1 MLSYHLLRFV
11 LFYRYHYSEGG
22 HLSITSISKHADF
35 VIIDLASLAAAFVGA
50 YFLKFGDLSFADS
63 PSWRGLLILML
74 GVDLVVTLI
83 TNPYSGIFRRR
94 YWEDIG
100 TESKIAIT
108 SFLTI
113 CVIFYL
119 FKIGEDYSRE
129 MLVVTYLSYTLL
141 ALVLKYLH
149 KRFLLSH
156 WSRRPAD
163 SMKRIVLVT
172 TDAAAEKAEELAYAD
187 DMKASVVVG
196 FCLTDA
202 SRKGTFRDRPSAP
215 PSELVELC
223 SSTNA
228 DEVLVLV
235 DPASIDKELYDE
247 LMDIGV
253 TLRLGIAELAGTA
266 SETQSIGRVGVY
278 RTLDLQR
285 HSFGAGQLLYLPVKR
300 VVDIALGTIGC
311 IATLPVAAVVK
322 LSYLAAGDTHPI
334 FYKQTRVGLRG
345 QHFELWKLRSMV
357 WDADEQLQKL
367 LENPAIREEW
377 EHNQKLSRDPRI
389 TPVGR
394 ILRRASLDELPQF
407 LNVLKGEMSA
417 IGPRPL
423 IPGELEA
430 HGGRALYNKV
440 KPGLTGWWGCNGRSD
455 IEYEE
460 RLELEYYYIT
470 HCSLYLD
477 ALCVLR
483 TAAAVFK
490 REGAQ

>member
-1 MLSYHLLRFV
+1 M
-11 LFYRYHYSEGG
+11 
-22 HLSITSISKHADF
+22 SISSISKHVDF
-35 VIIDLASLAAAFVGA
+35 VAIDMVSLAAAFACA
-50 YFLKFGDLSFADS
+50 YFVKFGNLSFAES

-74 GVDLVVTLI
+74 GVDLVITLI

-100 TESKIAIT
+100 TELKIALT
-108 SFLTI
+108 SFLVI

-119 FKIGEDYSRE
+119 FKIGEAYSRE
-129 MLVVTYLSYTLL
+129 MLVVTYGAYVSL
-141 ALVLKYLH
+141 ALLLKYLH

-163 SMKRIVLVT
+163 SIKRLVLVT
-172 TDAAAEKAEELAYAD
+172 TCVAAEKAEELTYAD
-187 DMKASVVVG
+187 DMKASRVVG
-196 FCLTDA
+196 FCLTDTTE
-202 SRKGTFRDRPSAP
+202 KGAFRNRPSAP
-215 PSELVELC
+215 TAELVGLR
-223 SSTNA
+223 SSLNA

-235 DPASIDKELYDE
+235 DPASVDKTLYDE
-247 LMDIGV
+247 LMDNGV
-253 TLRLGIAELAGTA
+253 KLRLGIAELLGTA
-266 SETQSIGRVGVY
+266 SEIQSVSQVGVY

-285 HSFGAGQLLYLPVKR
+285 HSFGASQLLYLPVKR
-300 VVDIALGTIGC
+300 MVDLVLGTVGC
-311 IATLPVAAVVK
+311 LITLPIAVVVK
-322 LSYLAAGDTHPI
+322 LSYLAAGDTHSI

-345 QHFELWKLRSMV
+345 QCFELWKLRSMV
-357 WDADEQLQKL
+357 WDADEQLQRL
-367 LENPAIREEW
+367 LEDPAVRAEW
-377 EHNQKLSRDPRI
+377 EKNQKLAHDPRI
-389 TPVGR
+389 TPIGR
-394 ILRRASLDELPQF
+394 MLRRTSLDELPQF
-407 LNVLKGEMSA
+407 FNVLKGEMSA

-455 IEYEE
+455 IEYQE

-477 ALCVLR
+477 ALCILR

-490 REGAQ
+490 REGAH

>member
-1 MLSYHLLRFV
+1 M
-11 LFYRYHYSEGG
+11 G
-22 HLSITSISKHADF
+22 ITSISKHADF
-35 VIIDLASLAAAFVGA
+35 VVIDMASLAAAFACA
-50 YFLKFGDLSFADS
+50 YFVKFGDLSFVES

-74 GVDLVVTLI
+74 GVDLVITLI

-100 TESKIAIT
+100 TELKIALT
-108 SFLTI
+108 SFLVI

-129 MLVVTYLSYTLL
+129 MLVVTYGIYVSL
-141 ALVLKYLH
+141 ALLLKYLH

-163 SMKRIVLVT
+163 SIKRLVLVT
-172 TDAAAEKAEELAYAD
+172 SSDAAE
-187 DMKASVVVG
+187 
-196 FCLTDA
+196 
-202 SRKGTFRDRPSAP
+202 KGTFRDRPSAP
-215 PSELVELC
+215 ATEIVGLC
-223 SSTNA
+223 SSLNA

-235 DPASIDKELYDE
+235 DPASVDKALYDE
-247 LMDIGV
+247 LMDNGV
-253 TLRLGIAELAGTA
+253 KLRLGIAELLGTA
-266 SETQSIGRVGVY
+266 SEIQSVSQVGVY

-285 HSFGAGQLLYLPVKR
+285 HSFGASQLLYLPVKR
-300 VVDIALGTIGC
+300 VVDIVLGTVGC
-311 IATLPVAAVVK
+311 LITLPVAAVVK

-345 QHFELWKLRSMV
+345 QCFELWKLRSMV
-357 WDADEQLQKL
+357 WDADEQLQRL
-367 LENPAIREEW
+367 LEDPAVRAEW
-377 EHNQKLSRDPRI
+377 DQNQKLAHDPRI

-394 ILRRASLDELPQF
+394 MLRRASLDELPQF
-407 LNVLKGEMSA
+407 LNVLKGDMSA

-455 IEYEE
+455 IEYQE

-477 ALCVLR
+477 ALCILR

>member
-1 MLSYHLLRFV
+1 MTV
-11 LFYRYHYSEGG
+11 LTIS
-22 HLSITSISKHADF
+22 SISKHADF
-35 VIIDLASLAAAFVGA
+35 VVIDLVSLAAAFIGA

-74 GVDLVVTLI
+74 CVDLVITLI
-83 TNPYSGIFRRR
+83 SNPYSGIFRRR

-100 TESKIAIT
+100 TESKIAVT
-108 SFLTI
+108 SFLSI

-141 ALVLKYLH
+141 SLLLKYLH

-163 SMKRIVLVT
+163 SMKRLVLVT
-172 TDAAAEKAEELAYAD
+172 TTADAEKTEELVYAD

-196 FCLTDA
+196 FCFTDT
-202 SRKGTFRDRPSAP
+202 SQKGIFRNRPSAP
-215 PSELVELC
+215 PNELGELC
-223 SSTNA
+223 SITNA

-235 DPASIDKELYDE
+235 NPASIGEELYNE
-247 LMDIGV
+247 LMDNGL
-253 TLRLGIAELAGTA
+253 TLRLGIAELAGTT
-266 SETQSIGRVGVY
+266 SEVQAVGRIGVY
-278 RTLDLQR
+278 RTLDLRR
-285 HSFGAGQLLYLPVKR
+285 HSFGSGQLLYLPVKR
-300 VVDIALGTIGC
+300 VVDIILGALGC
-311 IATLPVAAVVK
+311 IITLPVAAAVK

-345 QHFELWKLRSMV
+345 QHFELWKLRSMT
-357 WDADEQLQKL
+357 WDADEQLRRL
-367 LENPAIREEW
+367 LEDPAIRKEW
-377 EHNQKLSRDPRI
+377 DLNQKLAHDPRI
-389 TPVGR
+389 TPIGR
-394 ILRRASLDELPQF
+394 MLRRASLDELPQF
-407 LNVLKGEMSA
+407 FNVLKGEMSA

-430 HGGRALYNKV
+430 HGGRTLYNKV
-440 KPGLTGWWGCNGRSD
+440 KPGITGWWGCNGRSD
-455 IEYEE
+455 INYEE

-477 ALCVLR
+477 ALCILR
-483 TAAAVFK
+483 TILAVFK